1 MLSKIEPVFQEILLK
16 CNHYRNL
23 PWEIDFKNAII
34 SLSNVPGKEV
44 LMMAITI
51 RNTDEHK
58 EMLDALSELTE
69 QTTMSK
75 ALIKGGYMA
84 ISYKERYELEKERRY
99 ELEHELRV
107 LRSKANNFVNALKAL
122 SE

>member
-1 MLSKIEPVFQEILLK
+1 
-16 CNHYRNL
+16 
-23 PWEIDFKNAII
+23 
-34 SLSNVPGKEV
+34 
-44 LMMAITI
+44 MMAITI

-58 EMLDALSELTE
+58 EMLDSLSELTE

-84 ISYKERYELEKERRY
+84 ISYKDKYESEKERRY
-99 ELEHELRV
+99 ELERELRS

-122 SE
+122 GE

>member
-1 MLSKIEPVFQEILLK
+1 MLSKKEPAFQEVLLK
-16 CNHYRNL
+16 CNHYYNL
-23 PWEIDFKNAII
+23 PWDIDFKNAII
-34 SLSNVPGKEV
+34 SLLNVPGKEV

-58 EMLDALSELTE
+58 EMLDSLSELTE

-107 LRSKANNFVNALKAL
+107 LRSKTSNFVNALNAL

>member
-1 MLSKIEPVFQEILLK
+1 MLSKIEPVFQETLLK

-23 PWEIDFKNAII
+23 PWEIDFNNAII
-34 SLSNVPGKEV
+34 SLLNVPGKEV

-107 LRSKANNFVNALKAL
+107 LRSKTNNFVNALNAL

>member
-1 MLSKIEPVFQEILLK
+1 
-16 CNHYRNL
+16 
-23 PWEIDFKNAII
+23 
-34 SLSNVPGKEV
+34 
-44 LMMAITI
+44 MMAITI
-51 RNTDEHK
+51 RNTDDHK

-84 ISYKERYELEKERRY
+84 ISYKERYELEKERRC

-107 LRSKANNFVNALKAL
+107 LRSKANNFVNALKSL